1 MDNEIYRIR
10 EISDSH
16 DGEKIVNNLLEKG
29 WKFISA
35 CQVGTPEAMDIVY
48 VVGATKDV
56 YEASVAEHSPLTDIL
71 RDIESAL

>member
-16 DGEKIVNNLLEKG
+16 DGEKIVNDLLEKG

-56 YEASVAEHSPLTDIL
+56 YEPSVSEHSPLADIL